1 MEPIKT
7 NLGGLNLGT
16 WLGRNQALGVVAGR
30 CSAGVA
36 ECLTEIKEGKFYLAT
51 DDNWESFC
59 TNRLGISRAT
69 ADRIIRQYKQLGEG
83 YSKLNSFVRIK
94 PSEYRLIAAA
104 VTEEG
109 LSYNGETIPM
119 EPGNTPQLERAV
131 EALRGEVTPETSPAD
146 PAGQAFAKAEKAV
159 ETALAEFSRLQAMN
173 LDDEGRLRLLIAVEA
188 ARDSLDQIR
197 QSTAL

>member
-7 NLGGLNLGT
+7 NLGGFNLGT
-16 WLGRNQALGVVAGR
+16 WLGRNQALGMMAGR
-30 CSAGVA
+30 CAAGFA
-36 ECLTEIKEGKFYLAT
+36 ECLIEIKEGKHYLAT
-51 DDNWESFC
+51 DDTWESFC

-69 ADRIIRQYKQLGEG
+69 ADRIIRQYRQLGEG
-83 YSKLNSFVRIK
+83 YSKLNSFVKIK
-94 PSEYRLIAAA
+94 PSEYRHIAAA

-109 LSYNGETIPM
+109 VSYNGEIIPM
-119 EPGNTPQLERAV
+119 EPGNTPQLARAV
-131 EALRGEVTPETSPAD
+131 EALCGDLTPNAPPAD

-159 ETALAEFSRLQAMN
+159 ETALAEFHRLQAMN

-188 ARDSLDQIR
+188 ARDSLEQIR